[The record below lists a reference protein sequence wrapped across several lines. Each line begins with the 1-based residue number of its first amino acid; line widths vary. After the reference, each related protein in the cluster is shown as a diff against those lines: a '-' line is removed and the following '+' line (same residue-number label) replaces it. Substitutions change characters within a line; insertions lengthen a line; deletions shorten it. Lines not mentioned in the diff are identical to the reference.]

1 MILVLA
7 SVGSAGPVNVA
18 ASANGGV
25 ASQSSTY
32 EWDCYNYNGWYCG
45 HGSLPAY
52 FANDGVTWTTNPNFP
67 GGGSASGTTSE
78 LNAWW
83 NVVFDNAYPV
93 NSITIYNCAYSCLGD
108 INTFSVFLADGNG
121 TTVWSSTANTI
132 DPSNNVMTFSPGG
145 TVANSL
151 KIELDGTNYLSLL
164 EVQAFSDPTAGS
176 PEPSTWMLLAAGVG
190 LISFRRSRAK

>member
-1 MILVLA
+1 MTLGLA
-7 SVGSAGPVNVA
+7 SVGSALPINVA

-32 EWDCYNYNGWYCG
+32 AWTCSNWLGWWCG
-45 HGSLPAY
+45 DFSLPAY
-52 FANDGVTWTTNPNFP
+52 FANDGVTSTTNPNFP
-67 GGGSASGTTSE
+67 GGGSASGTTSQ

-93 NSITIYNCAYSCLGD
+93 DSITIYNCAYSCLGD
-108 INTFSVFLADGNG
+108 INTFAVFLADGNG
-121 TTVWSSTANTI
+121 TTVWSSTGNTM

-145 TVANSL
+145 TVGNSL

-176 PEPSTWMLLAAGVG
+176 PEPSTWMLLAAGIG